1 MADRSLRV
9 ARREGKLIIR
19 RIGLAS
25 ATVTV
30 CQHREMTK
38 PSGPK
43 SRFCPPGGLVL
54 SKRLRT
60 RRNGVRSCW

>member
-1 MADRSLRV
+1 
-9 ARREGKLIIR
+9 LIIR